1 MTLTDKPITF
11 DSFIRGVLTCLVAA
25 GVLYLLNILSGVLT
39 PFFVAWLLAYLLFPL
54 VKFFQY
60 KCRLRYRILAIL
72 CAFTTV
78 GLIIWAAFWLI
89 VPPMVSEALK
99 AKDLLVDY
107 INNDATI
114 SSIPAVVQE
123 YMKEY
128 LSEHEVGTIITYDN
142 IIEGVK
148 ATLPQVWK
156 VIDSSLS
163 VVSGLL
169 SVTMIVLYTIF
180 ILLEYEQFSTGW
192 VGLLPKKMRRFATQ
206 LVDDVTTGMN
216 KYFRGQALVAS
227 CVGILF
233 CIGFLIIDF
242 PMAIALGVFI
252 GMLNMVPYMQLI
264 GFIPTI
270 LLAIVKSA
278 DTGQNFWVIFLSALV
293 VFAVV
298 QVIQDTL
305 LTPKIMG
312 KVTGLNAAI
321 ILLSLSIWGSLLGVL
336 GMIIALP
343 MTTLLLNYYQ
353 KYIIKSHQE
362 APQKAGIMGE
372 SEKSSK

>member
-192 VGLLPKKMRRFATQ
+192 VDLLPKKMRRFATQ

>member
-128 LSEHEVGTIITYDN
+128 LNEHEVGTIITYDN

-192 VGLLPKKMRRFATQ
+192 VDLLPKKMRRFATQ

-278 DTGQNFWVIFLSALV
+278 DTGQNFWVIFLSALI

>member
-128 LSEHEVGTIITYDN
+128 LNEHEVGTIITYDN

-192 VGLLPKKMRRFATQ
+192 VDLLPKKMRRFATQ

-278 DTGQNFWVIFLSALV
+278 DTGQNFWVIFLSALI

-362 APQKAGIMGE
+362 DPQKAGIMGE

>member
-128 LSEHEVGTIITYDN
+128 LNEHEVGTIITYDN

-192 VGLLPKKMRRFATQ
+192 VDLLPKKMRRFATQ